1 LCGIGFETTNIS
13 RPRRW
18 EAMTQASKFIRW
30 LLRSLVALVV
40 VAITAF
46 AVWRVNLAHDVNTK
60 LQAIR
65 AAGLPTNGTEANTYY
80 TAVPDDENVALKMAD
95 AFASMANYNDRRSN
109 EVISIKFPQRKDTL
123 TPEQLELVA
132 GYCAMNSNALAQAM
146 EAIKLPR
153 YRYPMDLSWG
163 AATLM
168 PHLAK
173 LKQMSRIA
181 EFQTI
186 VDAKNSAADISTI
199 IGMARTLDTEPTI
212 ISKLVRIAM
221 LNMAEIALER
231 RLNAGGLDEVEL
243 NHLSQLFAE
252 AAKTNQ
258 MSNGLIG
265 ERAAFM
271 RYFRMSFAEI
281 KKLANDSEENLSE
294 QGRPPIPGAQPF
306 IFKLTGFFERDLRF
320 YLQGMETNI
329 SLASTFPKNI
339 SMITNVEE
347 QISQTS
353 RRNYYILSSM
363 LLPALGNTI
372 IKEANGLAQVRTAQA
387 ALAVERFRLV
397 HGQLPENL
405 NELVPQFLSAVPVD
419 PFDGQPLR
427 YHRLGKG
434 YVIYSIGRDGLDDG
448 GREKPA
454 DWKSSDK
461 TSYDITFTVE
471 R

>member
-1 LCGIGFETTNIS
+1 MPLKRIFSGIGIAILVLF
-13 RPRRW
+13 
-18 EAMTQASKFIRW
+18 A
-30 LLRSLVALVV
+30 LLV
-40 VAITAF
+40 ITF
-46 AVWRVNLAHDVNTK
+46 VIWRVNLAHDVDAK

-65 AAGLPTNGTEANTYY
+65 AAGLPTSGAEANDYY
-80 TAVPDDENVALKMAD
+80 VAVPDNENSAIKMAG
-95 AFASMANYNDRRSN
+95 AFALMTNYNDRRSN
-109 EVISIKFPQRKDTL
+109 EVAAIKFPARKDTL
-123 TPEQLELVA
+123 TPEQLELLS
-132 GYCAMNSNALAQAM
+132 GCLAMNSNVLVQAG
-146 EAIKLPR
+146 EAVKLPR
-153 YRYPMDLSWG
+153 CRYPMDLSWG
-163 AATLM
+163 AATPM

-173 LKQMSRIA
+173 LKKLSLLA
-181 EFQTI
+181 EYQTLL
-186 VDAKNSAADISTI
+186 DTYNSAAAISVI
-199 IGMARTLDTEPTI
+199 IGMARTLDTEPSI
-212 ISKLVRIAM
+212 ISKLVRIAI

-243 NHLSQLFAE
+243 NHLGQLFAE

-281 KKLANDSEENLSE
+281 KKLANDSEKNLSE
-294 QGRPPIPGAQPF
+294 QGGLPIPGAQPF

-372 IKEANGLAQVRTAQA
+372 IKESNGLAQVRTAQA
-387 ALAVERFRLV
+387 ALAVERFRLA
-397 HGQLPENL
+397 HGRLPENL
-405 NELVPQFLSAVPVD
+405 NELVPQFFSAVPID
-419 PFDGQPLR
+419 PFDGAPLR
-427 YHRLGKG
+427 YHRLAKG
-434 YVIYSIGRDGLDDG
+434 YVIYSVGRDGHDDG

-461 TSYDITFTVE
+461 TTYDITFTVE

>member
-1 LCGIGFETTNIS
+1 MKRIFFRICVAAFILFALLVIS
-13 RPRRW
+13 
-18 EAMTQASKFIRW
+18 FI
-30 LLRSLVALVV
+30 
-40 VAITAF
+40 I
-46 AVWRVNLAHDVNTK
+46 WRVNLAHDVDAK

-95 AFASMANYNDRRSN
+95 AFASITNYNDRRSS
-109 EVISIKFPQRKDTL
+109 EVVSIKFPQRKDTL
-123 TPEQLELVA
+123 TPKQLELVA
-132 GYCAMNSNALAQAM
+132 GYCAMNSNALAQAR

-153 YRYPMDLSWG
+153 CRYPMDLSWG
-163 AATLM
+163 AATLL

-173 LKQMSRIA
+173 LKQLSILS
-181 EFQTI
+181 EYQTLL
-186 VDAKNSAADISTI
+186 DTNDSAADISAI
-199 IGMARTLDTEPTI
+199 IGMARTLDTEPVI

-252 AAKTNQ
+252 AAKTNR
-258 MSNGLIG
+258 MANGLIG
-265 ERAAFM
+265 ERAMYF

-281 KKLANDSEENLSE
+281 KNLANANDENSSE
-294 QGRPPIPGAQPF
+294 QTGPPLPGPQPF
-306 IFKLTGFFERDLRF
+306 IFKLTGVFERDLRF

-387 ALAVERFRLV
+387 ALAVERFRLA
-397 HGQLPENL
+397 HRRLPENL
-405 NELVPQFLSAVPVD
+405 NELVPQFLSAVPID
-419 PFDGQPLR
+419 PFDGQALR
-427 YHRLGKG
+427 YHRLAKG
-434 YVIYSIGRDGLDDG
+434 YVIYSVGQDGHDDG
-448 GREKPA
+448 GREKHA

-461 TSYDITFTVE
+461 TTYDITFTVE

>member
-1 LCGIGFETTNIS
+1 MS

-18 EAMTQASKFIRW
+18 ETMTRTSKFILR
-30 LLRSLVALVV
+30 LLCSFAVFIVI
-40 VAITAF
+40 AIAAF
-46 AVWRVNLAHDVNTK
+46 VVWRVNLAHDVNAK
-60 LQAIR
+60 LEAIR

-95 AFASMANYNDRRSN
+95 AFASMTNYNDRRSS
-109 EVISIKFPQRKDTL
+109 EVVSIKFPRRKDTL

-132 GYCAMNSNALAQAM
+132 SYCAMNSNALAQAM

-153 YRYPMDLSWG
+153 CRYPMDLSWG

-173 LKQMSRIA
+173 LKKMSQIA
-181 EFQTI
+181 EFQTLL
-186 VDAKNSAADISTI
+186 DTNNSTVAISTI
-199 IGMARTLDTEPTI
+199 LGMACTLDTEPTV

-221 LNMAEIALER
+221 LNMAEIALEH
-231 RLNAGGLDEVEL
+231 RLNTGGLDEVEL
-243 NHLSQLFAE
+243 NHLSELFAE
-252 AAKTNQ
+252 VAKTNQ
-258 MSNGLIG
+258 MANGLIG

-271 RYFRMSFAEI
+271 RYFRMSYAEI
-281 KKLANDSEENLSE
+281 KKPANSGDENSSE
-294 QGRPPIPGAQPF
+294 QNGPPLPGSQPF

-320 YLQGMETNI
+320 YLQAMETNI
-329 SLASTFPKNI
+329 SLAATFPKNI
-339 SMITNVEE
+339 VVISNVQE

-353 RRNYYILSSM
+353 RQNYYILSAM

-372 IKEANGLAQVRTAQA
+372 IKEANGLAQVRSAQT
-387 ALAVERFRLV
+387 ALAVERFRLAN
-397 HGQLPENL
+397 GQLPKNL

-419 PFDGQPLR
+419 PFDGQPLS
-427 YHRLGKG
+427 YYRLAKG
-434 YVIYSIGRDGLDDG
+434 YVIYSVGSDGHDDG
-448 GREKPA
+448 GREKAA

-461 TSYDITFTVE
+461 TTYDITFTVE